1 MAALRKWKPKI
12 ANNWM
17 AWCKSDLPGK
27 WLFWVNFFCSK
38 VPEFLHTLFNL
49 VVKHS
54 PVFFGW
60 FALCFWGKTRLTWVT
75 FSGTEFCLK
84 EGQKRKQIP
93 PVPNTMMQRTTN
105 ENALVLLCSVH
116 CTHFNTLSKPV
127 KKYRGMFYYLIEKHM
142 HILGSQHPFS
152 FNFYFRS
159 I

>member
-27 WLFWVNFFCSK
+27 WLFWVNFFSSK

-75 FSGTEFCLK
+75 FSGTEFCLR
-84 EGQKRKQIP
+84 EGQKKKTQWCKGPQMKMLLFCFVLFI
-93 PVPNTMMQRTTN
+93 VHTSILCPNQSKNTGECFTT
-105 ENALVLLCSVH
+105 
-116 CTHFNTLSKPV
+116 
-127 KKYRGMFYYLIEKHM
+127 
-142 HILGSQHPFS
+142 
-152 FNFYFRS
+152 
-159 I
+159 